1 MIYRLSVLLTL
12 QTKHLV
18 FGFTCDPNPV
28 MKQYISPVSPVVFSL
43 WLISLTVLPH
53 LCESGS
59 DHEAAA
65 AEEEC
70 GEALSLQAL
79 HQHADLCRHRYGKS
93 SGFTITTYNH
103 CNDTFQ
109 VLKPF
114 VCLCFS
120 ASVIFIIWITK
131 TFRLPK
137 CQSVSTPEFY
147 LSRKLQW
154 KSSILYYHCSNH
166 TTRKNKERMN

>member
-1 MIYRLSVLLTL
+1 MIYRLSVLLTSL
-12 QTKHLV
+12 SLSAVADQTANLLNPSG
-18 FGFTCDPNPV
+18 FGFTCDPNLV
-28 MKQYISPVSPVVFSL
+28 MKQYICPVGPVVFSL

-79 HQHADLCRHRYGKS
+79 HQHAYLCRHRYGKY
-93 SGFTITTYNH
+93 SGFTTTYNH

-109 VLKPF
+109 VFKAF

-120 ASVIFIIWITK
+120 ASVIFIIWTTK
-131 TFRLPK
+131 TISMSK
-137 CQSVSTPEFY
+137 CLSVSTSEFY
-147 LSRKLQW
+147 LSRNLQW
-154 KSSILYYHCSNH
+154 KSSILY
-166 TTRKNKERMN
+166 